1 MEVVTADMLRK
12 KYISEHDREKM
23 KVRLPLSAWLS
34 YLVVATLLFGSV
46 SLAKYTTSTTD
57 GGGAR
62 VAKFQVAATVN
73 EDSVLTNKI
82 TLSLVEKEDTESYSF
97 LVNNNSEV
105 VVRYTITVSNIPEH
119 ILLSLNNGEFQD
131 STDGTVTFNSNNV
144 LDING
149 EDLCT
154 LTFKAGNE
162 LTEPK
167 LYEEKMRIEVRF
179 DQVD

>member
-1 MEVVTADMLRK
+1 MLRK
-12 KYISEHDREKM
+12 KYIPKHAKEKQ
-23 KVRLPLSAWLS
+23 KFHLPLSAWLS

-57 GGGAR
+57 GDGAR

-73 EDSVLTNKI
+73 EDSIQTNKI
-82 TLSLVEKEDTESYSF
+82 TLNLVEREDTESYSF

-105 VVRYTITVSNIPEH
+105 VVRYKIIVSNIPEH
-119 ILLSLNNGEFQD
+119 ILVSLNGGEFREPAN
-131 STDGTVTFNSNNV
+131 GKVTFDSNNV

-149 EDLCT
+149 EATCT
-154 LTFKAGNE
+154 LTFKAGNG
-162 LTEPK
+162 LIEPK
-167 LYEEKMRIEVRF
+167 LYQEKMKIEVRF